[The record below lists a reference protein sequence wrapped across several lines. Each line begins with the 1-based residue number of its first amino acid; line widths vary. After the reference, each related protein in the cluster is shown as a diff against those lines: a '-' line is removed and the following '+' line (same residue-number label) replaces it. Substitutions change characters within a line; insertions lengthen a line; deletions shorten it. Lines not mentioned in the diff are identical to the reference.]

1 MSTAVSQDA
10 PSGRRPKGADDVA
23 RLEEESRQI
32 ADSTRELIDN
42 HAIETDPSR
51 PNELALA
58 LADLAARL
66 RATLTGPISRK
77 PVRAAALCELLTEVT
92 ELQQDLREY
101 VIGLRFRSLGRIH
114 ASLSR
119 LRALTTITE
128 LLREA
133 PEELCHCCDFDRAV
147 LSRVEGST
155 WVPESVCIA
164 AGQDPEVTAQ
174 TEEFLKSA
182 EIPLSPMLLETE
194 LARRR
199 APALVTDPANDP
211 RTFKAL
217 MTVSHTRGY
226 VAAPILSSGR
236 VIGLL
241 HADTYGSGRELTPL
255 DRDNLWTFT
264 EGFGLI
270 FERIVLL
277 ERLTEQRERVRAGF
291 RAAERFIDDLCDAEV
306 ILTQQDLETP
316 EPAAVGVYMPGESR
330 IQSLLTARE
339 REVLSLMAEGA
350 RNNQIAD
357 QLVISEGTVKSH
369 VKNICRKLRADN
381 RAEAVSKYLQLI
393 MRERR

>member
-1 MSTAVSQDA
+1 MPVSD
-10 PSGRRPKGADDVA
+10 
-23 RLEEESRQI
+23 I
-32 ADSTRELIDN
+32 FID
-42 HAIETDPSR
+42 
-51 PNELALA
+51 
-58 LADLAARL
+58 
-66 RATLTGPISRK
+66 
-77 PVRAAALCELLTEVT
+77 TE
-92 ELQQDLREY
+92 D
-101 VIGLRFRSLGRIH
+101 
-114 ASLSR
+114 
-119 LRALTTITE
+119 
-128 LLREA
+128 
-133 PEELCHCCDFDRAV
+133 
-147 LSRVEGST
+147 
-155 WVPESVCIA
+155 
-164 AGQDPEVTAQ
+164 
-174 TEEFLKSA
+174 
-182 EIPLSPMLLETE
+182 
-194 LARRR
+194 ARRR
-199 APALVTDPANDP
+199 APALVQDPANDP
-211 RTFKAL
+211 RTFKEL

-241 HADTYGSGRELTPL
+241 HADAYGSGRELTPL

-270 FERIVLL
+270 FERIVML
-277 ERLTEQRERVRAGF
+277 ERLTEQRKRVREAF
-291 RAAERFIDDLCDAEV
+291 RSAERFIDDLCDAEV

-316 EPAAVGVYMPGESR
+316 EPAAVGAYMPGESR